1 MKISK
6 YLICASFAF
15 SLFSLTGCNDF
26 LDKAPSK
33 TTYREISSC
42 SDLDALLNDY
52 KTFTM
57 EQGETFYGTDD
68 YGLNST
74 IYNSMLGKPTIH
86 QIQNTFWSTDV
97 NADISDNSLWSLE
110 YKKIFIANLVLNNID
125 NAAGDDVT
133 KSNLR
138 AEAHFIRA
146 YSYFLLA
153 NTYCLPYTDANKSE
167 MGLPLK
173 QTTSFIELDSR
184 NTLEETYNLIENDLT
199 EALKTNVSLYR
210 SDGKI
215 RTWRANVGA
224 VNAFAARYWLMRG
237 DYTKAQQYAEKAL
250 AINSQLIDYNTEMG
264 YSSIFDKYL
273 INESTKPENITLKY
287 PSTYKSFALD
297 PSMILYWKESYYARG
312 CQHTFRWFIPSQSLL
327 DMYTDKDNDLRY
339 HYFMV
344 QNYSL
349 KAACSADPAF
359 LYPGYVVFFDDVLPS
374 GPSVPE
380 MILIK
385 AECQARS
392 GNYQEAMKTVNVLRA
407 KRIVTS
413 AYADLSASS
422 QADAVKQI
430 LAERRREMPFAMRW
444 YDIRRLNFN
453 DDPTD
458 DVTLTKSFYNFNT
471 TTVLPNDG
479 VKTYTLTKDSRRYA
493 LPIPPR
499 EVSITNGDIKQNTY

>member
-6 YLICASFAF
+6 YLISASFAF
-15 SLFSLTGCNDF
+15 SLFVLTGCNDF

-33 TTYREISSC
+33 TTSREISSC

-52 KTFTM
+52 KTFTL
-57 EQGETFYGTDD
+57 ERGETFYGTDD

-74 IYNSMLGKPTIH
+74 IYNAMLGKLTI
-86 QIQNTFWSTDV
+86 QEVQETFWSTDV
-97 NADISDNSLWSLE
+97 SADVETNNLWSSE
-110 YKKIFIANLVLNNID
+110 YKKIFIANLVLNNVD
-125 NAAGDDVT
+125 NVTGDDAT
-133 KSNLR
+133 KANLK

-153 NTYCLPYTDANKSE
+153 NTYCLPYSDNTKSE

-173 QTTSFIELDSR
+173 QTTSFTELDTR
-184 NTLEETYNLIENDLT
+184 NTLEETYNLIENDLN
-199 EALKTNVSLYR
+199 EALKTNVSLYK

-215 RTWRANVGA
+215 RAWRANIGA

-250 AINSQLIDYNTEMG
+250 AINSQLVDYNTEMG
-264 YSSIFDKYL
+264 YYPNSDKFL
-273 INESTKPENITLKY
+273 INSSSNPENIILKY
-287 PSTYKSFALD
+287 PSTYVQFEFD
-297 PSMILYWKESYYARG
+297 PSMILSWKEFYYARG
-312 CQHTFRWFIPSQSLL
+312 NQQPFRWFIPSQGLL
-327 DMYTDKDNDLRY
+327 DMYVDKDNDLRY
-339 HYFMV
+339 HYHMV

-349 KAACSADPAF
+349 KAACTTDPAF
-359 LYPGYVVFFDDVLPS
+359 LYPGYVFFHDDVLPS

-392 GNYQEAMKTVNVLRA
+392 GNYQDAIKTVDILRA
-407 KRIVTS
+407 KRIAAS
-413 AYADLSASS
+413 AYVASSATS
-422 QADAVKQI
+422 QADALKQI
-430 LAERRREMPFAMRW
+430 LAERRREMPFVMRW

-453 DDPTD
+453 DDTTD
-458 DVTLTKSFYNFNT
+458 DVTLTKTFYNFNT

-479 VKTYTLTKDSRRYA
+479 EKTYTLTKDSRRYA
-493 LPIPPR
+493 MPIPPR
-499 EVSITNGDIKQNTY
+499 EISITNGDIKQNTY